1 MFLAKTCRNGCWV
14 LTLLMGFISAAFA
27 VEIEVSVDR
36 NPVTLNES
44 FQLLFTA
51 NESPDGRPDFSPL
64 ETDFEILGQSQSSS
78 TSIINGQFSKKIQWK
93 VDVIAK
99 SAGELVIPAISFG
112 NDKTGPFPL
121 TVNEK
126 TVARTVPGDDE
137 IFLEVEATPE
147 KPYVQSQVLYTL
159 RFYRR
164 VDIAQARLNEPEMDD
179 AVIEK
184 MGEDSNYSTQINGV
198 DYTVTERRY
207 AIFPQKSGVI
217 TIKPLTLDAEVL
229 VTGRPRF
236 NGFFSRQMTK
246 TKRVS
251 SKAVTLDVQPLP
263 QNFKAQHWLPA
274 EAVSLSQSWSGD
286 ISQMKV
292 GEPVTRT
299 LTLLV
304 KGAAVGQLP
313 ELNNAIDQESV
324 KTYPD
329 QPVLREEKKPEGMV
343 AFREEKIAFIP
354 SKQGTFELPAIEIP
368 WFNVNTGKLE
378 VAKIPAS
385 VITVLSASGA
395 QTQDVVPRMEET
407 IANSIES
414 PITTQVSSEVQP
426 SYWMWLALFFGLA
439 WLTTLAYLLIK
450 RKPEPVDSLSEIDV
464 KTASERESLKALKKA
479 CAENDS
485 QAAKEVLL
493 VWGRIKF
500 QATSL
505 GQLASFCDARLR
517 DEIDTLNRCLYGKE
531 DMIWVGKRLFQAFSE
546 NQARKQLK
554 VEKDSGLEP
563 LYRL

>member
-1 MFLAKTCRNGCWV
+1 
-14 LTLLMGFISAAFA
+14 MGLISTAFA
-27 VEIEVSVDR
+27 EEIEVSVDR

-93 VDVIAK
+93 VDVLAK

-121 TVNEK
+121 TVNDK
-126 TVARTVPGDDE
+126 TIARSVPGDDE

-164 VDIAQARLNEPEMDD
+164 VDIAQARLNEPEMED

-236 NGFFSRQMTK
+236 NGFFSRQITK

-263 QNFKAQHWLPA
+263 QNLKGQHWLPA

-299 LTLLV
+299 LTLLA

-329 QPVLREEKKPEGMV
+329 QPVLREEKKPEGMI

-368 WFNVNTGKLE
+368 WFNINTGKLE
-378 VAKIPAS
+378 VTKIPAA
-385 VITVLSASGA
+385 VITVLSASGS
-395 QTQDVVPRMEET
+395 QTQDAPPRTEET

-414 PITTQVSSEVQP
+414 SKPAQVPSEVQS

-439 WLTTLAYLLIK
+439 WLSTLAYLLIK
-450 RKPEPVDSLSEIDV
+450 RKPEPVDSLPEVDV
-464 KTASERESLKALKKA
+464 KTASERESIKALKKA
-479 CAENDS
+479 CAENDP
-485 QAAKEVLL
+485 QAAKEALL

-500 QATSL
+500 QASSL

-531 DMIWVGKRLFQAFSE
+531 DVIWVGKRLFQAFSE

-554 VEKDSGLEP
+554 VEKDTGLEP

>member
-1 MFLAKTCRNGCWV
+1 MFITKTCRNGCLV
-14 LTLLMGFISAAFA
+14 LALLMSLTGTVFA

-99 SAGELVIPAISFG
+99 SSGDLVIPAISFG

-121 TVNEK
+121 TVNDK
-126 TVARTVPGDDE
+126 TIVRSVPGDDE

-159 RFYRR
+159 RFFRR

-207 AIFPQKSGVI
+207 AIFTQKSGIV

-313 ELNNAIDQESV
+313 ELNNAIDQENV

-329 QPVLREEKKPEGMV
+329 QPVLREEKKPEGMM

-354 SKQGTFELPAIEIP
+354 SKEGTFELPAIDIP
-368 WFNVNTGKLE
+368 WFNVITGKLE
-378 VAKIPAS
+378 VAKIPAA
-385 VITVLSASGA
+385 VINVLSASGS
-395 QTQDVVPRMEET
+395 QTQDVPSGTEA
-407 IANSIES
+407 IANSIEPLNPAQAPSVVQS
-414 PITTQVSSEVQP
+414 P
-426 SYWMWLALFFGLA
+426 YWMWLAVFFGLA
-439 WLTTLAYLLIK
+439 WLTTLGYLLIK
-450 RKPEPVDSLSEIDV
+450 RKPVPADSLLEADA
-464 KTASERESLKALKKA
+464 KTASERESLKVLKKA
-479 CAENDS
+479 CAENDP
-485 QAAKEVLL
+485 QAAKEALL

-500 QATSL
+500 QVSSL

-531 DMIWVGKRLFQAFSE
+531 EVIWVGKRLFQAFSE

-554 VEKDSGLEP
+554 VEKDNGLEP